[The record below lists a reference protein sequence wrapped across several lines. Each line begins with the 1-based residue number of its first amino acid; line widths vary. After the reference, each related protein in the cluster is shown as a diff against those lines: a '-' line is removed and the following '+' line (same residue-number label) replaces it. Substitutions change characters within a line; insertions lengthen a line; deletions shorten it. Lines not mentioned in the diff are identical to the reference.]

1 MKPQRV
7 EVTLAPDTKH
17 LLERIAKALEKNQNT
32 TIIIQA
38 PETEQSEE
46 TVQP

>member
-1 MKPQRV
+1 M
-7 EVTLAPDTKH
+7 EITFAPDAKH

-38 PETEQSEE
+38 PESEQSEE
-46 TVQP
+46 DPKS